1 MMSEYDFT
9 LKFNL
14 PEARAI
20 SEDYLESLATV
31 GCDDALVGVGQ
42 PGKIAL
48 NFIREATSAKVAVYS
63 AIKDVKRA
71 IPQAVLIEV
80 SPDCIGLTEVAK
92 IVGCTRQNLRNLII
106 KGEAKSPSPIYGGT
120 PSIWHLADIL
130 GWLCEQKQYAID
142 PNLLELAKVNK
153 DLNIAREWQTVDC
166 DRKLEIESLVAQ
178 SCA

>member
-1 MMSEYDFT
+1 MPEYDFT

-14 PEARAI
+14 PEERAI
-20 SEDYLESLATV
+20 SQHDLETLAIE

-48 NFIREATSAKVAVYS
+48 NFIREASSAQVAVYS
-63 AIKDVKRA
+63 GIKDVKRA

-80 SPDCIGLTEVAK
+80 SPDFIGLTEVAK
-92 IVGCTRQNLRNLII
+92 IIGCTRQNLRNLII
-106 KGEAKSPSPIYGGT
+106 KGEPNSPIPIYGGT

-130 GWLCEQKQYAID
+130 HWLCEEKQYTIA

-153 DLNIAREWQTVDC
+153 DLNIAREWQTVDS
-166 DRKLEIESLVAQ
+166 DRKLEIESFLAQ